1 MISSIQPYQHI
12 KSNTAKHLACAGF
25 FGAFFLLVMPLVA
38 SVYTIPNFTW
48 QIATAD
54 INGDGCNDLVLD
66 ATGGV
71 SYLQNN
77 GDGTFAPYEIIIP
90 GPVVLLACCQLDN
103 QAGADIAVFRVQGG
117 NTVTPLQF
125 EFYFNGDF
133 TNPVTFPFVGD
144 FTIGSS
150 FNFAHGDFNADGFQ
164 DIAVAGFT
172 HHPTNHLYWFYMYNL
187 GNRQFSDPVWGQPAY
202 NVVGNLRITDVN
214 GGGCDDIVY
223 LDSSIFILY
232 SAGTQF
238 ITDEIY
244 GNYHYVSIDTA
255 DFDQDGDK
263 DLVANS
269 WEGGWNNHHRYYETL
284 GFGNYV
290 LHDQMYQ
297 HHWGDMFA
305 VKLNADNYPDLISIY
320 GSGFAVYLNQ
330 QDWTTEFYSTYTIYY
345 ENARLYGVVGKFN
358 NDEYDDIAIAWD
370 IATQNNLHIRFC
382 NGDGSFREDPVAVQD
397 ELLPEPSLQLSC
409 YPNPFVESS
418 TMEIDISRHGNISSE
433 IYNLKGQLIKSWP
446 VSAYLT
452 GKNSLVWNATDNQG
466 NKVAS
471 GIYLWKVQ
479 CGSEQK
485 ISKVM
490 LIR

>member
-1 MISSIQPYQHI
+1 MIRRTLQYQSV
-12 KSNTAKHLACAGF
+12 KSFKAKCLALAALLCA
-25 FGAFFLLVMPLVA
+25 LLLSLTPLVA

-54 INGDGCNDLVLD
+54 INGDGFNDLVFD
-66 ATGGV
+66 ANGGI

-103 QAGADIAVFRVQGG
+103 IAGADIAVFRVQGG

-125 EFYFNGDF
+125 EFFYNGDF
-133 TNPVTFPFVGD
+133 TNPVTFPFLGD
-144 FTIGSS
+144 YTINSS
-150 FNFAHGDFNADGFQ
+150 YNFAHGDFNADGLQ

-172 HHPTNHLYWFYMYNL
+172 HRPTNHLYWFYMYNQ
-187 GNRQFSDPVWGQPAY
+187 GNQQFSDPVWGQPAY
-202 NVVGNLRITDVN
+202 NVVGNLRITDIN
-214 GGGCDDIVY
+214 NGGCDDIVY

-244 GNYHYVSIDTA
+244 GNYHYVSIDAA

-263 DLVANS
+263 DIVANS
-269 WEGGWNNHHRYYETL
+269 WEGGWNNHHRYYETV

-297 HHWGDMFA
+297 HFWGDMFA
-305 VKLNADNYPDLISIY
+305 AKLNADNYPDLISIY
-320 GSGFAVYLNQ
+320 GSGFAVFLNQ
-330 QDWTTEFYSTYTIYY
+330 QDWTTELHSTYTVYY
-345 ENARLYGVVGKFN
+345 ENARLYGIVGKFN

-370 IATQNNLHIRFC
+370 IATQNNLHLLFC
-382 NGDGSFREDPVAVQD
+382 NGDGSFREEPVANED
-397 ELLPEPSLQLSC
+397 ELMPELSNSLRC

-418 TMEIDISRHGNISSE
+418 TMDIELSKQSE
-433 IYNLKGQLIKSWP
+433 ISAKVYNLKGQLVKSWP
-446 VSAYLT
+446 ASVYPK
-452 GKNSLVWNATDNQG
+452 GKNSISWDGKDNHGQ
-466 NKVAS
+466 KVSS

-479 CGSEQK
+479 CGSEQNTR
-485 ISKVM
+485 KVM